1 MLAKGTACKVGTGI
15 AAPGKA
21 EDEQDK
27 EHRIIAVLLH
37 RQQLLEP
44 DKGIEAENHDAGEHQ
59 QAAGLLIAD
68 GAVAHHQIDGVKRDQ
83 QKGHRH
89 HQPPHDLIVARH
101 DQQRIRHQNRI
112 HQPVLLFKAEGT
124 VDLVDGD
131 QRNGRDDQIKDQG
144 VEGEHHADQYDDA
157 HDRSNNTCFHRLDLL
172 FTGRVPH
179 PSGLSLAPAKPPGR
193 PVPAPRAGGLGF
205 TVRQTGGNDG

>member
-1 MLAKGTACKVGTGI
+1 MLERVKASIRFAATEYTSVMITPNTMVPRTPPMAPSTVFFGADHRAELMLAKGTACKVGTGI

-68 GAVAHHQIDGVKRDQ
+68 GAVAHHQIDGVK
-83 QKGHRH
+83 H
-89 HQPPHDLIVARH
+89 
-101 DQQRIRHQNRI
+101 
-112 HQPVLLFKAEGT
+112 
-124 VDLVDGD
+124 
-131 QRNGRDDQIKDQG
+131 
-144 VEGEHHADQYDDA
+144 
-157 HDRSNNTCFHRLDLL
+157 
-172 FTGRVPH
+172 
-179 PSGLSLAPAKPPGR
+179 APAGKDIGITSR
-193 PVPAPRAGGLGF
+193 RM
-205 TVRQTGGNDG
+205 T